1 MSRHCEHELGSD
13 RRTCPSSDST
23 SETTNQRTKM
33 GFLNKIA
40 NKEKIDK
47 IAELIAPYAKLVD
60 IDTDNGFNMIVLL
73 NGETTTTQVEL
84 MRVDFS
90 SNNETN
96 EYNITIYGASS
107 KNQWLDSLLKD
118 FVIGKKIEISQA
130 QSMMIKKYYMQLR

>member
-1 MSRHCEHELGSD
+1 MR
-13 RRTCPSSDST
+13 
-23 SETTNQRTKM
+23 QKRTKM
-33 GFLNKIA
+33 GFLNNIA
-40 NKEKIDK
+40 NKEKIEK

-96 EYNITIYGASS
+96 EYNITIRGASS

-118 FVIGKKIEISQA
+118 FVIGKKIELTQA
-130 QSMMIKKYYMQLR
+130 QSMMINEYFMQLR